1 MRGEP
6 PRWARVAL
14 VVILVALAASM
25 FAPAAR
31 AQGGRILLAE
41 ITDVI
46 DRSTLEY
53 MTEAIG
59 EAEAGGYAALVV
71 RLDTPGGGLDETIA
85 ISNLML
91 RSRLPVLGFVGPVG
105 ASAVSAG
112 TVLLM
117 STDLAA
123 MAPGTTI
130 GSVQPVVFGP
140 SGFEPVTEEK
150 IVGFVVATLKERM
163 AFHGRNVSL
172 ADKFVRENW
181 NLNATE
187 ALRLNAIEIVA
198 ASVSDFLAQADGK
211 ETFYKR
217 AQLAMAGAEIDVFS
231 PSVRVGFLAVLSDPL
246 VSSLLL
252 ILGIYLIIFGLTA
265 PGHGAE
271 IAGIILL
278 LLAIVGL
285 GFSVDPIALLLIV
298 IGVILLIVEL
308 KTPGFGA
315 FGIGGIIAIVIGA
328 VFLAPLR
335 PPRFVVSPEYQT
347 LFLTAF
353 LTPTASLG
361 AFLLF
366 AMYKVMEVRRR
377 KPTIGEMVGE
387 TAVSADA
394 IRAGETGYVR
404 YRGELWQAVPMEDVP
419 PDVPVY
425 IHALEGII
433 LRVSTSPPP
442 PPPPPKWKSLLA
454 KVLRRGG
461 E

>member
-31 AQGGRILLAE
+31 AQGARVLLAE

-150 IVGFVVATLKERM
+150 IVGFVVAILKERM
-163 AFHGRNVSL
+163 AFHNRNVSL

-187 ALRLNAIEIVA
+187 ALRLDAIEIVA
-198 ASVSDFLAQADGK
+198 ATVSDFLAQGDGK

-217 AQLAMAGAEIDVFS
+217 AQLTVAGADIDVFS

-278 LLAIVGL
+278 LLAVVGL
-285 GFSVDPIALLLIV
+285 GFSVDPVALLLIV

-315 FGIGGIIAIVIGA
+315 FGIGGIIAIVISA

-366 AMYKVMEVRRR
+366 AMYKVREVRRR

-387 TAVSADA
+387 TAVSTDA

-442 PPPPPKWKSLLA
+442 PPRPPKWKSLLA